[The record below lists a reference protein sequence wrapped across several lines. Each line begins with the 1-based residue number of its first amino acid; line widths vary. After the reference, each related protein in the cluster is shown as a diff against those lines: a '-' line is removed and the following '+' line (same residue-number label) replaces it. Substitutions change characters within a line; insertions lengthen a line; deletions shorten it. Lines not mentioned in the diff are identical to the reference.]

1 MPQSEDT
8 AVAVELAQMRGAI
21 DTGFATLNGRLDTA
35 LQRTAQTEKD
45 LAQAEQRMTGDITA
59 LESRTSQ
66 ELNKLDTRVATLE
79 RARWPLPS
87 LAAVVALGGLGLS
100 LWTALGR

>member
-45 LAQAEQRMTGDITA
+45 LAQTEQRMTGDITS
-59 LESRTSQ
+59 LENRTWE
-66 ELNKLDTRVATLE
+66 ELRKLDTRVSTLE

-87 LAAVVALGGLGLS
+87 LAALVGVGALVVS
-100 LWTALGR
+100 LWQALGR